1 MVDLGSIIFQ
11 LIIFLL
17 DFNEWFT
24 IFHYPT
30 LKYTMELPVLSSD
43 EKLLGIDIKII
54 PNILLE
60 IVLEDKLRFNEN
72 LKHFCI

>member
-1 MVDLGSIIFQ
+1 M
-11 LIIFLL
+11 FLL
-17 DFNEWFT
+17 DFNDWFT

-30 LKYTMELPVLSSD
+30 LKYTMELPVLASD
-43 EKLLGIDIKII
+43 EKLLGIEIKII

-60 IVLEDKLRFNEN
+60 IVLEDKLRFIKN